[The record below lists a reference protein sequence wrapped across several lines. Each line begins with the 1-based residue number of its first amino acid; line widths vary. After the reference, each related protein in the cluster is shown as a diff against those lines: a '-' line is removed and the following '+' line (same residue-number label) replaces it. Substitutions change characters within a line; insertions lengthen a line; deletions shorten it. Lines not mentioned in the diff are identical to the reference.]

1 MTTENSNNDHKKGF
15 ASMDKERVRE
25 IARKGGLAISQ
36 NKKYMSIIGKKGGK
50 ASVKSKY
57 KKNQLLN

>member
-1 MTTENSNNDHKKGF
+1 
-15 ASMDKERVRE
+15 MDKERVRE